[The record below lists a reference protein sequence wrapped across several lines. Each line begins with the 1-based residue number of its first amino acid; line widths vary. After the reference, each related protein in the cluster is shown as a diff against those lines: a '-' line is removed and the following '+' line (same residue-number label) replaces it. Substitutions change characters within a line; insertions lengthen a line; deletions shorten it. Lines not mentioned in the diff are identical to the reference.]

1 MTFTDYQNQTHRTNL
16 YPPDMMLECLTLGIC
31 SEAGEIA
38 DKVKKFHRGDKGV
51 QSEAGLR
58 LLLVAE
64 LGDALYYISELANYL
79 EISLDDIAVYN
90 LAKLQDR
97 AERGMIRG
105 SGDER

>member
-1 MTFTDYQNQTHRTNL
+1 MNFTDYQNQTHRTNL

-64 LGDALYYISELANYL
+64 MGDMMWYLSEMANEIGTTLEHIAQQNQIKLA
-79 EISLDDIAVYN
+79 SR
-90 LAKLQDR
+90 AK
-97 AERGMIRG
+97 RGTIRG